1 MPNLRMKLLSALTVC
16 FGLLAFGGAAPAQTG
31 DPRCTNLCVA
41 IVQSVGDEVKEQIAL
56 DCIQTTGRCSG
67 QGHFQAGQV
76 RTPVSIEGE
85 LTGPILTLR
94 IRGEADS
101 TFVPMDA
108 DALILQLAPDLP
120 RQAAQFVVHERIAGV
135 PFAREGSQLALTV
148 LVQRLVTPQ

>member
-1 MPNLRMKLLSALTVC
+1 MPNLRMKLLSALAAC
-16 FGLLAFGGAAPAQTG
+16 FGLLAFDGAAPAQTG

-67 QGHFQAGQV
+67 QGHFQAGQA

-101 TFVPMDA
+101 TFVPVDA
-108 DALILQLAPDLP
+108 DVLILQLAPDMP